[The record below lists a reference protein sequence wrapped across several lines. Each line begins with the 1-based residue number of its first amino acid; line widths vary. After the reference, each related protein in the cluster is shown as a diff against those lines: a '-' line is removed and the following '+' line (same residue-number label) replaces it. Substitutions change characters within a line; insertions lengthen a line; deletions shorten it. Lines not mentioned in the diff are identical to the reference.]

1 MAMHDTAGVSAEQG
15 AMTAIAAASP
25 CLHAR
30 WRCTLPAGYM
40 GWIPMAADGSLDS
53 VRAMIWHGDRLALLD
68 QRELPLDEAWVD
80 CSDADS
86 VADAIRSM
94 IVRGAPAIGI
104 AAAYGVALAAR
115 AGTDLAAAMATL
127 GQARPTAINLHW
139 ALERMGRAAAAATPD
154 DRADRLAH
162 EAEAIHAEDLAAN
175 RALGAAGA
183 AEIGGPT
190 GVLTHCNTG
199 ALATGGFGTALGV
212 IRSGWASGR
221 IDAVF
226 MGETRPWLQG
236 ARLTAWELA
245 REGIDGRVIVDGA
258 AAALMA
264 SGRIG
269 WVITG
274 ADRVAANGDVANK
287 IGTSGLAVL
296 ARHFGVRFMVAAPSS
311 TIDPATPDGTSIP
324 IETRPENEVLE
335 WAGRRVAPP
344 AAHAWNPV
352 FDVTPAALVDVLV
365 TECGVLHNPDGEGLA
380 RLLDAGAVTAAVPA
394 R

>member
-1 MAMHDTAGVSAEQG
+1 M
-15 AMTAIAAASP
+15 SP
-25 CLHAR
+25 E
-30 WRCTLPAGYM
+30 
-40 GWIPMAADGSLDS
+40 GSVDS
-53 VRAMIWHGDRLALLD
+53 VRALVWHGDRLALLD
-68 QRELPLDEAWVD
+68 QRYLPLDEQWVH
-80 CSDADS
+80 CEDAS
-86 VADAIRSM
+86 AVADAIRSM
-94 IVRGAPAIGI
+94 VVRGAPAIGI

-115 AGTDLAAAMATL
+115 AGADPGEAMAAL

-139 ALERMGRAAAAATPD
+139 ALERMGRVAAAAAPD
-154 DRADRLAH
+154 DRAARLAR

-175 RALGAAGA
+175 RKLGAAGA
-183 AEIGGPT
+183 AEIDGPT

-199 ALATGGFGTALGV
+199 ALATGGYGTALGV

-236 ARLTAWELA
+236 ARLTAWELG

-269 WVITG
+269 WVIVG

-287 IGTSGLAVL
+287 IGTCGLAVL
-296 ARHFGVRFMVAAPSS
+296 ARHFGVRFMVAVPAS
-311 TIDPATPDGTSIP
+311 TIDPASPDGQSIP
-324 IETRPENEVLE
+324 IETRPEDEVLA
-335 WAGRRVAPP
+335 WAGQRVAPP
-344 AAHAWNPV
+344 DARAWNPV

-365 TECGVLHNPDGEGLA
+365 TEHGVLQNPDRDGLA
-380 RLLDAGAVTAAVPA
+380 RLLDGAAGASAAIDH
-394 R
+394 

>member
-1 MAMHDTAGVSAEQG
+1 M
-15 AMTAIAAASP
+15 SP
-25 CLHAR
+25 
-30 WRCTLPAGYM
+30 
-40 GWIPMAADGSLDS
+40 DGSVDS
-53 VRAMIWHGDRLALLD
+53 VRAMIWHGDRLTLLD
-68 QRELPLDEAWVD
+68 QRHLPLDEVWVD
-80 CSDADS
+80 CADAS
-86 VADAIRSM
+86 AVADAIRAM
-94 IVRGAPAIGI
+94 VVRGAPAIGI

-115 AGTDLAAAMATL
+115 AGSDLGAAVATL

-139 ALERMGRAAAAATPD
+139 ALERMSRIAAAATANE
-154 DRADRLAH
+154 RAGRLAR

-175 RALGAAGA
+175 RAIGAAGA
-183 AEIGGPT
+183 AGIDGPT

-245 REGIDGRVIVDGA
+245 REGIEGQVIVDGA

-269 WVITG
+269 WVIVG

-287 IGTSGLAVL
+287 IGTCGLAVL
-296 ARHFGVRFMVAAPSS
+296 ARHFGIRFMVAAPVS
-311 TIDPATPDGTSIP
+311 TIDPATPDGQSIP
-324 IETRPENEVLE
+324 IETRNGDEVLA
-335 WAGRRVAPP
+335 WAGQRVAPP
-344 AAHAWNPV
+344 DARAWNPV

-365 TECGVLHNPDGEGLA
+365 TEYGVLHNPDAAGLE
-380 RLLDAGAVTAAVPA
+380 RLQDDAPAAAFGPA
-394 R
+394 S